1 VSRIGDLVSGTSCAD
16 KPDLIIRLRLVE
28 PLIRARS
35 IDGQCTGPTVVIR
48 SGAKADDGGGL
59 SQFYRIGDVP
69 RKPNKDY
76 VIQTSEAFFWRRR
89 DKSGEFTR
97 RKASTWTLR
106 NFEICSPDKGESV
119 TEVKVTASRTRGYD
133 KDIVPERKH
142 ELEEKVKDGSA
153 PLFTDGRT
161 LYSFKPFGTG
171 ANSCPNPAKS
181 VPSSGISVALR
192 FVNYLEGEEARS
204 AKFNDTVEL
213 VLDANDSPKEI
224 FELFKEEFG
233 KPEYGKTTKALVN
246 PPLLD
251 QWQVQLWI
259 LPQIPDCRTLFQ
271 YKDGGAGLASFLNRP
286 EKGRVDRTLFME
298 VHLIP
303 KDVPA
308 KPKESPRSARAVKK
322 GPVVKGL

>member
-1 VSRIGDLVSGTSCAD
+1 VSRIGDLVSGTSGAD

-35 IDGQCTGPTVVIR
+35 IDGQWTGPMVVIR

-251 QWQVQLWI
+251 
-259 LPQIPDCRTLFQ
+259 
-271 YKDGGAGLASFLNRP
+271 
-286 EKGRVDRTLFME
+286 
-298 VHLIP
+298 
-303 KDVPA
+303 
-308 KPKESPRSARAVKK
+308 
-322 GPVVKGL
+322 